1 MLVSLKPALFLNCL
15 EDLQPLSLLISDSHQ
30 SAIPLTHYHT
40 CQSSPSSSPSS
51 FCLPSAKPSFSV
63 CEYLK
68 LKEDTRLNSITDCVL
83 SELYCNYICIFLH
96 ITTHGNLPRHFSFM
110 FSFHLSAA
118 TFFICT
124 WSKQKARA
132 VMII

>member
-40 CQSSPSSSPSS
+40 CQSSPSS
-51 FCLPSAKPSFSV
+51 FRLPSAKPSFSV